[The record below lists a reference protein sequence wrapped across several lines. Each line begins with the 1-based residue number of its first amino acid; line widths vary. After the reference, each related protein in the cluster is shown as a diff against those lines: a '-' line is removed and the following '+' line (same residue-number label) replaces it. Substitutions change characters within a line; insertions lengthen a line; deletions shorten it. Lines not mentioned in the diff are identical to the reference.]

1 MKTLDFAYVI
11 LTCNFL
17 VGLLLIVAGGRLG
30 VLAAFI
36 LQVKRQQMMRLTR
49 LTCTT
54 IGACLVAIS
63 LTVLTISFFAS

>member
-30 VLAAFI
+30 VLAAFM
-36 LQVKRQQMMRLTR
+36 LRVKRQRIMR

-54 IGACLVAIS
+54 SGTCLVAIS